1 MLMCV
6 RVKEVAIGSSFSV
19 KSIYYV
25 LTGVSNRCPGSAL
38 RIHNAWVDALLE
50 NIHLQRRVGITS
62 VRPHRPAETNN
73 NPPPTPPPAHPNKST
88 HVIYITASAVIVI
101 LELACVITGALPA
114 AEFEGI
120 SEAGSSCTNFYTG
133 RVFFFCFF
141 FSFSTTLM
149 SLIVAVQGGFD

>member
-1 MLMCV
+1 MCV
-6 RVKEVAIGSSFSV
+6 RVKEAAIGSSFSL

-62 VRPHRPAETNN
+62 VRPQHPAATNN
-73 NPPPTPPPAHPNKST
+73 NPPAHRNKST
-88 HVIYITASAVIVI
+88 HVIYITASAVIAI
-101 LELACVITGALPA
+101 LEPACVITGALPA

-133 RVFFFCFF
+133 RGFFLGGGLLFRHVDGAY
-141 FSFSTTLM
+141 SHS
-149 SLIVAVQGGFD
+149 SGGFD